1 MFYPAT
7 QLHIIVEKF
16 IQPEVEQ
23 ILRDH
28 QVTGYSVFAGGGR
41 GSHGVHSVD
50 AASLI
55 REFTIVKIET
65 VIGKRERAEAI
76 AEEIE
81 RELFEFN
88 EGVLWLSNVEILRQS
103 KFQPNE

>member
-7 QLHIIVEKF
+7 QLHIVVEKF
-16 IQPEVEQ
+16 LQPQVEQ

-28 QVTGYSVFAGGGR
+28 HVTGYTVFAGGGR
-41 GSHGVHSVD
+41 GSHGVHPVD
-50 AASLI
+50 SASLI

-65 VIGKRERAEAI
+65 VVGKRDKAEAI

-81 RELFEFN
+81 QEVFEFN

-103 KFQPNE
+103 KFNEPD